1 MSEHDGAVLGE
12 NYSHKISAEFDS
24 QVAAERGVES
34 LESLGIPLAQIR
46 IIQPNDPG
54 MAQKVEPETQ
64 GIARS
69 MVKAHVRFGLI
80 GLVVGLAVA
89 GLLVTVGPALTRSS
103 PLMTF
108 IALGFLFPVLA
119 LLLAG
124 AVSLRPDHD
133 LVIEKA
139 RMTKDDGRWT
149 VVAHCDSLEQQTLAK
164 TAMYDSTRTL

>member
-1 MSEHDGAVLGE
+1 
-12 NYSHKISAEFDS
+12 
-24 QVAAERGVES
+24 
-34 LESLGIPLAQIR
+34 
-46 IIQPNDPG
+46 
-54 MAQKVEPETQ
+54 
-64 GIARS
+64 

-108 IALGFLFPVLA
+108 IAFGFFFPVLA
-119 LLLAG
+119 LLCAG

-139 RMTKDDGRWT
+139 RMAKDEGRWT

-164 TAMYDSTRTL
+164 TAMDNSIQTL